1 MNYKRQIPKKL
12 IIIIIICVL
21 VLVIGSIGLL
31 IYTKSPKPIETFQTY
46 KENWEKKDY
55 NAMYNLLSNEAKD
68 KITEEDFV
76 KKYENIYEGIEANN
90 LKIEADDGQD
100 AKEVKGEDSSV
111 SFSVVMD
118 TLAGNVEIPQYNMT
132 LKKEEAN
139 NKKTWTVDWNEKLI
153 FPELEEGDKV
163 KATTINPKRG
173 EISDRNGKGLAIN
186 GTLNTIII
194 VPSKFNAV
202 KNTALPEIAKILDI
216 SQDKIENLLNNS
228 TNPEWAVPVV
238 TLSTDDKEKAIKLT
252 AIDGVQYQKAQGR
265 VYPGGEA
272 FGSLIGYIAPITA
285 EELDKHKDE
294 GYTSQD
300 KIGKLGLEQ
309 VYEKRL
315 KGEKGGEIYIAKG
328 GKDDSKVAIVKKEA
342 KDGENIKLSIDIDT
356 QKKIYTEMK
365 GEAGAATASN
375 PKTGEILALVS
386 SPSFDS
392 NLYSTYISDTTRN
405 SWKTSIND
413 PFTNRF
419 KAAYAPGSTFKL
431 VTGAIGLKTGIIK
444 PDEALSITG
453 TQWQPD
459 SSWGNNKVTRVG
471 DIGKP
476 VNLQDAYIYSDNIY
490 FAMQALK
497 IGKDNFTNESKN
509 FGIGETLPIDYPFA
523 DSQLSNSGLTSEQL
537 IADTGFGQGE
547 VQISTLNLALIYS
560 ALANNGDI
568 MTPVLELKSDTTPA
582 VWKEKAIA
590 ADNVKTLTDDL
601 VQVVENPSGTAYTNP
616 GSRIKLLG
624 KTGTAELKK
633 SQDDTSAEENGWFV
647 AMDVEN
653 PRLVVAMVMENVKTK
668 GGSHHLVPIVK
679 NIFDDVLN

>member
-1 MNYKRQIPKKL
+1 MNSKKLSPKKL
-12 IIIIIICVL
+12 IIIIICVIAIVITST
-21 VLVIGSIGLL
+21 VLLL
-31 IYTKSPKPIETFQTY
+31 YTKAPKSYETFETY
-46 KENWEKKDY
+46 KENWEKKDFT
-55 NAMYNLLSNEAKD
+55 AMYSLLSTEAKTE
-68 KITEEDFV
+68 ITEEDFV
-76 KKYENIYEGIEANN
+76 KRYETIYKGIEANN
-90 LKIEADDGQD
+90 LKIEADSGEEEKKVEGEN
-100 AKEVKGEDSSV
+100 AKV

-118 TLAGNVEIPQYNMT
+118 TLAGNVEIPEYNMNLT
-132 LKKEEAN
+132 KEEID
-139 NKKTWTVDWNEKLI
+139 NKNTWTVAWDEKLI
-153 FPELEEGDKV
+153 FPELGPSDKV
-163 KATTINPKRG
+163 KVTTINPKRG

-186 GTLNTIII
+186 GTHNTIII
-194 VPSKFNAV
+194 VPTKFNPV
-202 KNTALPEIAKILDI
+202 KDKALPEIAQILDI
-216 SQDKIENLLNNS
+216 SQDKIESLLKSS
-228 TNPEWAVPVV
+228 TNPEWAVPIV

-252 AIDGVQYQKAQGR
+252 AIDGVQYQKSEGR

-285 EELDKHKDE
+285 EEMDNHKDE
-294 GYTSQD
+294 GYTAQD

-309 VYEKRL
+309 VFEKRL
-315 KGEKGGEIYIAKG
+315 KGEQGGEIYIAKDG
-328 GKDDSKVAIVKKEA
+328 NDESKKTIVKKEA
-342 KDGENIKLSIDIDT
+342 KDGENIKLSVDIDT

-386 SPSFDS
+386 TPSFDS

-405 SWKTSIND
+405 SWKTATND

-459 SSWGNNKVTRVG
+459 SSWGNYKVTRVD

-476 VNLQDAYIYSDNIY
+476 VNIQDAYIYSDNIY

-497 IGKDNFTNESKN
+497 IGKDNFANEAKN

-601 VQVVENPSGTAYTNP
+601 VQVVENPFGTAYTNP
-616 GSRIKLLG
+616 ACKIKLLG

-653 PRLVVAMVMENVKTK
+653 PRLVIAMVMENVKTK
-668 GGSHHLVPIVK
+668 GGSHYVVPIVK
-679 NIFDDVLN
+679 SIFDDVLK